1 MSPRQQ
7 NPWYLPGLT
16 TARIAWPGSGAPKQL
31 VRGDG
36 SKHCADCGC
45 DTLVLTTR
53 TTEHGDIWRVRE
65 CACGSR
71 YETLELVIS
80 RASRNN
86 KE

>member
-1 MSPRQQ
+1 MSRLQQ

-16 TARIAWPGSGAPKQL
+16 TARIAWPGSGTPKQL
-31 VRGDG
+31 PRATG
-36 SKHCADCGC
+36 SKYCVECGRV
-45 DTLVLTTR
+45 TLVLTTR

-65 CACGSR
+65 CPCGSR
-71 YETLELVIS
+71 YESIELVIS